1 MKYLVRSYGNKDGVP
16 FEKILPFHRCEE
28 SDWALFAP
36 PAKGHKDRIDLIKEN
51 PKRGMFCLD
60 WEPDELMD
68 LELYGD
74 ENNKNFMKLEV
85 LFLPC
90 NYLHTYFGYTDDSI
104 HPDCIADRQA

>member
-1 MKYLVRSYGNKDGVP
+1 
-16 FEKILPFHRCEE
+16 
-28 SDWALFAP
+28 
-36 PAKGHKDRIDLIKEN
+36 
-51 PKRGMFCLD
+51 
-60 WEPDELMD
+60 MD

-90 NYLHTYFGYTDDSI
+90 NYLHTYLGYKDDSI